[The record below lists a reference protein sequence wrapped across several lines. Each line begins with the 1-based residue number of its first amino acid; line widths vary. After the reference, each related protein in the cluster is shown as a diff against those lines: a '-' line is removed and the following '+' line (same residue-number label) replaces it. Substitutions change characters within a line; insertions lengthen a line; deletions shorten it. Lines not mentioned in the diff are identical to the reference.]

1 MFACFCSFTP
11 HLPAQTKNACLLPC
25 DLCLLALCHMLHLN
39 GSCAAA
45 LLVCSHMVLHL
56 WPLSK
61 SPPTN
66 HHTTTTT
73 IILVLIVILTLIVI
87 VIVIALIIV
96 IIVVI
101 IIIIISL
108 PFGAHR
114 LCFPFLAL
122 RVPYRALSV
131 PFSARSV
138 PCRNRTVSFH
148 FNNSFWY
155 NFLLSRTHGGPKKKS
170 RDLTLRQR
178 RFH

>member
-87 VIVIALIIV
+87 VIVIDVIIV
-96 IIVVI
+96 IIVVATSSSSA
-101 IIIIISL
+101 SL
-108 PFGAHR
+108 SAHIGCVS
-114 LCFPFLAL
+114 L
-122 RVPYRALSV
+122 
-131 PFSARSV
+131 FSPLES
-138 PCRNRTVSFH
+138 RTVPLAFLSAPVASRAATVLSLSISTIAFGITSCFH
-148 FNNSFWY
+148 V
-155 NFLLSRTHGGPKKKS
+155 HMGG
-170 RDLTLRQR
+170 R
-178 RFH
+178 RRNPET